1 MSRYGRL
8 CLNPSAFSSY
18 RKIYLA
24 KACDM
29 NVALRTLMPESI
41 RILIVD
47 DHAVVRKGLALVLRL
62 EPGLEVVGEAE
73 NGRKGLEAA
82 QSLDPDIALVDL
94 VMPEMDGREMA
105 LALRKSNPKIKIM
118 MLTGT
123 EVDDRVFDL
132 VAAGIEGYVLKN
144 IEPGEL
150 VRAIHTVTNGE
161 AYLHPDVMKKV
172 LSRMGS
178 QPKHSHATSLTP
190 RELEVLEW
198 MATPN
203 TYRQIADQLSVGEET
218 IRSHAKNILEKMNQP
233 NRAQAVLAAMRLGLI
248 ELPRQ

>member
-1 MSRYGRL
+1 
-8 CLNPSAFSSY
+8 
-18 RKIYLA
+18 
-24 KACDM
+24 
-29 NVALRTLMPESI
+29 MPESI

-47 DHAVVRKGLALVLRL
+47 DHAVVRKGLVMVLRL
-62 EPGLEVVGEAE
+62 EPDFEVIGEAE
-73 NGRKGLEAA
+73 NGQVGLESAKN
-82 QSLDPDIALVDL
+82 LNPDIVLIDL
-94 VMPEMDGREMA
+94 VMPEMDGQDMA
-105 LALRKSNPKIKIM
+105 LALRKSHPKIKIL

-150 VRAIHTVTNGE
+150 VRAIHAVAHGE

-172 LSRMGS
+172 VSRMRS
-178 QPKHSHATSLTP
+178 QPQRSLSVSLTP

-203 TYRQIADQLSVGEET
+203 TYRQIAKQLSVSEET
-218 IRSHAKNILEKMNQP
+218 IRSHAKNILEKMKQP
-233 NRAQAVLAAMRLGLI
+233 NRAQAVLYAMKTGLI
-248 ELPRQ
+248 KLSR

>member
-1 MSRYGRL
+1 
-8 CLNPSAFSSY
+8 
-18 RKIYLA
+18 
-24 KACDM
+24 
-29 NVALRTLMPESI
+29 MPESI

-47 DHAVVRKGLALVLRL
+47 DHAVVRKGLAMVLRL
-62 EPGLEVVGEAE
+62 ESELDVIGEAE
-73 NGRKGLEAA
+73 NGRAGLESAR
-82 QSLDPDIALVDL
+82 SLNPDIVLVDL
-94 VMPEMDGREMA
+94 IMPEMDGQEMA

-150 VRAIHTVTNGE
+150 VRAIHAVVHGE

-172 LSRMGS
+172 VERM
-178 QPKHSHATSLTP
+178 QPQRSATVSLTP
-190 RELEVLEW
+190 RELEVLDW

-203 TYRQIADQLSVGEET
+203 TYRQIAEELNISEET
-218 IRSHAKNILEKMNQP
+218 VRSHAKNILEKMKQP
-233 NRAQAVLAAMRLGLI
+233 NRAQAVLAAMKMNLI
-248 ELPRQ
+248 R